1 MWANCVDLNK
11 REIQE
16 RKMIPSNLRIA
27 LIVLLLAYFIIILYF
42 LKKKA
47 LTLRYTLLWLL
58 SGLVMGI
65 MVIWPE
71 ILSFIIGLVGIQS
84 NMNGLFVMAIGFIII
99 ILMSLT
105 SIATKQRQKI
115 KSMIQEMGMLE
126 ARIRQLEE
134 EIDKK

>member
-1 MWANCVDLNK
+1 
-11 REIQE
+11 
-16 RKMIPSNLRIA
+16 MIPSNLRLV
-27 LIVLLLAYFIIILYF
+27 LIVLVIAYFVIILYL

-65 MVIWPE
+65 LVFWPG
-71 ILSFIIGLVGIQS
+71 ILTWLIGLVGIQS
-84 NMNGLFVMAIGFIII
+84 NMNGLFLTAIGFSIM

-115 KSMIQEMGMLE
+115 KTLIQEMGMLE
-126 ARIRQLEE
+126 KRVRQLEE
-134 EIDKK
+134 KLEEIQLK